1 MGTKVTKIVLKDMPK
16 VSLNA
21 WYASEH
27 WSKRKKIKDT
37 YAWLVKSKV
46 KGKFSKDKQYNVD
59 YVFGFKRNPLDA
71 TNTVAILKILEDLL
85 FEDDKYDIILK
96 VSMCSIK
103 AKEDFIEI
111 TVKEI

>member
-1 MGTKVTKIVLKDMPK
+1 MGDKVTRIVLKDMPK

-21 WYASEH
+21 WYASQH
-27 WSKRKKIKDT
+27 WTKRKQIKDT
-37 YAWLVKSKV
+37 YAWLIKSKV
-46 KGKFSKDKQYNVD
+46 KGKFSKDKQYEVD
-59 YVFGFKRNPLDA
+59 YVFGFKKNPLDV
-71 TNTVAILKILEDLL
+71 TNVVGMAKLVEDQL

-96 VSMCSIK
+96 VSMSSIK

>member
-1 MGTKVTKIVLKDMPK
+1 MDTKVTKIVLKDMPK

-37 YAWLVKSKV
+37 YAWLIKSKV
-46 KGKFSKDKQYNVD
+46 KGKFSKEKQYNVD
-59 YVFGFKRNPLDA
+59 YVFGFKKNPLDA
-71 TNTVAILKILEDLL
+71 TNVIAMVKMTEDLL